1 MTKEEAD
8 KLNLE
13 AAKDNGNALAF
24 PTKDAFGFYHYGLTK
39 REYMATQL
47 MSGLLSDGKTFDMG
61 EIAEHAVVAVDLLL
75 IELNKNK

>member
-1 MTKEEAD
+1 MTPEETE

-13 AAKDNGNALAF
+13 SAKDNGNDSAF
-24 PTKDAFGFYHYGLTK
+24 PNKDAYGFLHYGLTK

-47 MSGLLSDGKTFDMG
+47 MVGLLSHGHDTRT
-61 EIAEHAVVAVDLLL
+61 AVEYSVEAVDLLL

>member
-24 PTKDAFGFYHYGLTK
+24 PTKDAFGIYHNGMTK

-47 MSGLLSDGKTFDMG
+47 VAGLLSHGHDTRT
-61 EIAEHAVVAVDLLL
+61 AVEYSVKAVDLLL

>member
-24 PTKDAFGFYHYGLTK
+24 PTKDAFGFYHNGMTK
-39 REYMATQL
+39 REYIATQL
-47 MSGLLSDGKTFDMG
+47 MSAFLKDYGPQN
-61 EIAEHAVVAVDLLL
+61 AANRAVDAADYLL
-75 IELNKNK
+75 IELNKKK

>member
-13 AAKDNGNALAF
+13 SAKDNGNALAF

-47 MSGLLSDGKTFDMG
+47 MSAFIKDYGPQ
-61 EIAEHAVVAVDLLL
+61 IAADRAVDAADYLL

>member
-13 AAKDNGNALAF
+13 SARDNGNELAF
-24 PTKDAFGFYHYGLTK
+24 PFIFNYEYHEGLTK
-39 REYMATQL
+39 REYMATKL
-47 MSGLLSDGKTFDMG
+47 MTGLLSHGHDTRT
-61 EIAEHAVVAVDLLL
+61 AVEYSVKAVDLLL